1 MNQSSSVPGGFM
13 AERRDKRHA
22 DQLRP
27 LKITPGFLSSNPGS
41 ALIEMGDTRVI
52 CAASLEE
59 RIPDFL
65 KNSGR
70 GWLTAEYSMLP
81 AATPRRSAREA
92 VQGRQG
98 GRTLEIQRLIGRSL
112 RAVTALSGFGERT
125 IYIDCD
131 VIEADG
137 GTRTA
142 SITGGFVALVELFK
156 TLKARGEIE
165 IFPLTGSVAAVSV
178 GLVKGE
184 LLLDPDYEEDSR
196 ADVDANFVMTGGGD
210 LVEVQVTAEGTPF
223 KKSLLEKMMALAEK
237 GIAELT
243 EQQQNSTGGW

>member
-1 MNQSSSVPGGFM
+1 M
-13 AERRDKRHA
+13 AERRDKRQA
-22 DQLRP
+22 GQLRP

-41 ALIEMGDTRVI
+41 ALIEMGGTRVI
-52 CAASLEE
+52 CAASMEE
-59 RIPDFL
+59 RVPDFL
-65 KNSGR
+65 KNSGG

-98 GRTLEIQRLIGRSL
+98 GRTQEIQRLIGRSL
-112 RAVTALSGFGERT
+112 RAVVDLSGFGERT

-131 VIEADG
+131 VLEADG

-142 SITGGFVALVELFK
+142 SISGGFVALVELFK
-156 TLKARGEIE
+156 ALKARGDMETL
-165 IFPLTGSVAAVSV
+165 PLTGSVAAVSV

-196 ADVDANFVMTGGGD
+196 ADVDANFVMTGKGN
-210 LVEVQVTAEGTPF
+210 LVEVQVSAEGTSF
-223 KKSLLEKMMALAEK
+223 ERRLLEKMMVLAER
-237 GIAELT
+237 GIAEIT
-243 EQQQNSTGGW
+243 GQQEYSTGGWA